1 MKFSIVG
8 PGYTPIPP
16 VGWGA
21 VESLIW
27 DMRNVLME
35 LGHEVDIVNTT
46 DPKDILD
53 QINHYHPDF
62 VHIHYDDWVGLY
74 PYIQYPCVCTSHYGY
89 LERPNMFGGYVN
101 IANAFATIKPK
112 IFCLSEGI
120 KKVYQVLMDI
130 PEERLFVSPNG
141 VNCKS
146 FKVVDDPSLSDRS
159 IYLAKID
166 YRKRQHLFQS
176 IDSLWY
182 AGNFADDRFNT
193 SKNYLGEWSKETL
206 HNNLT
211 EYGNLVLLSDGEAHP
226 LVCMEA
232 FAAGLGVVV
241 TEWGKAN
248 LDVDKK
254 FITVIPE
261 KHIHDLEFVEYE
273 IVKNRVY
280 SVQHRD
286 EILEYAQT
294 FDWKNV
300 IQNTYLPNV
309 NKVLNKLVSPDFK
322 VGI

>member
-1 MKFSIVG
+1 MKFSIIG
-8 PGYTPIPP
+8 PGFSAIPP

-21 VESLIW
+21 VETLIW
-27 DMRNVLME
+27 DMRNALIK

-46 DPKDILD
+46 DPNKIIQ
-53 QINHYHPDF
+53 QINNYNPDF

-74 PYIQYPCVCTSHYGY
+74 PYIQYPCACTSHYGY

-101 IANAFATIKPK
+101 VANTFAKIKPR

-120 KKVYQVLMDI
+120 KKVYQILMDI
-130 PEERLFVSPNG
+130 PKDRLYVSPNG
-141 VNCKS
+141 VNCDA
-146 FKVVDDPSLSDRS
+146 FRVVDVPQFPDRS
-159 IYLAKID
+159 IYLAKVD

-182 AGNFADDRFNT
+182 AGNIADDRFDQT
-193 SKNYLGEWSKETL
+193 KNYLGEWSKETL
-206 HNNLT
+206 YNNLT

-248 LDVDKK
+248 LDSTKE

-261 KHIHDLEFVEYE
+261 KHINDIEFVEYE
-273 IVKNRVY
+273 IIKNRKY
-280 SVQHRD
+280 SIDHRD
-286 EILEYAQT
+286 EILSYAQT
-294 FDWKNV
+294 FDWVNIIKNF
-300 IQNTYLPNV
+300 YLPNV
-309 NKVLNKLVSPDFK
+309 DEVLKS
-322 VGI
+322 